1 MIKVEHKTYRDNRG
15 SYTAFPTNLENIQW
29 DQCSISVNDARGT
42 FRGLHYQTNPA
53 QIKYIKV
60 IQGAILDFLVDLEN
74 DLKVDSIMLSSNV
87 DQAVLIPN
95 NYAHGFLTLEPNTI
109 VVYLVKGKYN
119 PESEHS
125 IVWNTIPE
133 VQAQVKKH
141 TSKVILS
148 EKDANGK

>member
-1 MIKVEHKTYRDNRG
+1 MEIFSDHRG
-15 SYTAFPTNLENIQW
+15 GFLITNGSIY
-29 DQCSISVNDARGT
+29 DQTFVSLSSNKFT
-42 FRGLHYQTNPA
+42 FRWLHYQTNPS
-53 QIKYIKV
+53 QLKTFKIVQGSV
-60 IQGAILDFLVDLEN
+60 IDFIYNIETKEVKNFVLTT
-74 DLKVDSIMLSSNV
+74 DSKIFTIG
-87 DQAVLIPN
+87 DQ
-95 NYAHGFLTLEPNTI
+95 YAHGFLTLEPNTI